1 MNPAIT
7 SQDIEE
13 AENKREYLENE
24 IATMTQDWQDKL
36 TQVRD
41 QAEQVLNEVEVK
53 EF

>member
-7 SQDIEE
+7 SQDIDE

-24 IATMTQDWQDKL
+24 IAEMTQNWQEKL

-41 QAEQVLNEVEVK
+41 
-53 EF
+53 